1 MNYHTQKLKEDIVA
15 LINESKLPAV
25 NVRLVL
31 GELYDQIREI
41 EGDFINREKA
51 QATQEA
57 EALKHENENEIIDED
72 YQE

>member
-1 MNYHTQKLKEDIVA
+1 MNYHTQKLKEDIVV

-25 NVRLVL
+25 NVRLIL

-41 EGDFINREKA
+41 EEDFINREKA
-51 QATQEA
+51 QAIKELEA
-57 EALKHENENEIIDED
+57 SKRENEDEIVDED

>member
-51 QATQEA
+51 QAIQEA

>member
-1 MNYHTQKLKEDIVA
+1 MNYHTQKLKEDIVV

-25 NVRLVL
+25 NVRLIL

-41 EGDFINREKA
+41 EADFINREKA
-51 QATQEA
+51 QAIKELEA
-57 EALKHENENEIIDED
+57 SKRENEGEIVDED